1 MIDADYLSFLNKHD
15 EALNNIRTAQKIF
28 DEVDISE
35 LGIEPL
41 FFEHAF
47 WCKACGSMA
56 TPKTCPHGGDDHV
69 FLSGTKVRELL
80 QGGELPPV
88 EFSRPEVAEV
98 LIDAYR

>member
-1 MIDADYLSFLNKHD
+1 M
-15 EALNNIRTAQKIF
+15 
-28 DEVDISE
+28 
-35 LGIEPL
+35 

-47 WCKACGSMA
+47 WCKVCGQMA

-80 QGGELPPV
+80 ANGELPPV

-98 LIDAYR
+98 LIGAYRGAG